1 MSDPIHIIGVIDTD
15 GNEALYV
22 GGEWKSVD
30 GNTIYFVD
38 VAKHATG
45 PCELTQ
51 VRVDFGGSKFSEW
64 PARFEDL
71 MPFIVDKQRI

>member
-22 GGEWKSVD
+22 GGDWKSVN
-30 GNTIYFVD
+30 GNTIYFCDVVQYADGRPCQLSRVHVD
-38 VAKHATG
+38 G
-45 PCELTQ
+45 
-51 VRVDFGGSKFSEW
+51 DKFDDW